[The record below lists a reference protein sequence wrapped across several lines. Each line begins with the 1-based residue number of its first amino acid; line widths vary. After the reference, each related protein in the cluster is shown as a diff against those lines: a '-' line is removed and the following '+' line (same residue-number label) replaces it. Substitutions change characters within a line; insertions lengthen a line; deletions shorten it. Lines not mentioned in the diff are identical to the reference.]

1 MIFFYDFFSS
11 IIVVVAIAFHN
22 SGSFSFSFSS
32 KCYFLSRYLIRKCEI
47 TFYYLRGG
55 DMGEGVGYLALLCWW
70 SLSFFFESRLSEE
83 LSCRE
88 WGFYRGG
95 RWCFYCTVDW
105 FIQIFIKINLIP
117 IFFDILIPFDGWEE
131 KNDDFINKW

>member
-22 SGSFSFSFSS
+22 SGSFSFSFYS

-47 TFYYLRGG
+47 TFSSLRGG
-55 DMGEGVGYLALLCWW
+55 DMGEGLGYLALLCWW
-70 SLSFFFESRLSEE
+70 SLSFFLERRLSEE

-95 RWCFYCTVDW
+95 RWCFYCMADW
-105 FIQIFIKINLIP
+105 FIQIFIKINLITK
-117 IFFDILIPFDGWEE
+117 ILSPFLWVRGKEWWFY
-131 KNDDFINKW
+131 K